1 MTQEQLRMQML
12 AGIITEGQYKAKLN
26 ENQAIS
32 FTSDQEEIYQNAL
45 IKKFNEDKESDGE
58 EEAVHNLSHN
68 NELIIANILSDL
80 EPLTDD
86 WYAEIG
92 DWDRGDE
99 DDENH
104 PTYILKSKRYDF
116 EEIENFMKTM
126 LKKFEEKSTNN
137 PEIKEIQEIIQSYS
151 QI

>member
-1 MTQEQLRMQML
+1 MRKYIEV
-12 AGIITEGQYKAKLN
+12 KL
-26 ENQAIS
+26 
-32 FTSDQEEIYQNAL
+32 DV
-45 IKKFNEDKESDGE
+45 E

-92 DWDRGDE
+92 DWDMGDK
-99 DDENH
+99 DEKDH
-104 PTYILKSKRYDF
+104 PTYILKSKGYDF

-126 LKKFEEKSTNN
+126 LINFEEESTDN